1 MKISLR
7 KRTKNTSPKSRTKTK
22 MSIRTQLIMAFSLML
37 VLIMGIFGV
46 GYFGLQYMEK
56 ESEKVSQGEH
66 EQFLWADWYAAAT
79 GTIAN
84 YEHYF
89 LTQDTE
95 FLDEAKRKAESAL
108 TIENQILNEAD
119 KETASTIVLVSSQF
133 QSILNK
139 LNTLAEKYL
148 SGEVFDSLYVSI
160 SISDVGNTI
169 SNIMELIDGGKEKAA
184 AATVA
189 LKEAKQVQLQRFTL
203 IMVLIA
209 GVAVLI
215 ALITAVSLPRTISK
229 GINAVSRILQKM
241 AKGDLTEKAGKSGN
255 RELEVIAGSCNELQ
269 TYLNGLVSQL
279 KDNARDLTS
288 ASEQLAIA
296 AKQSSDSTQQVA
308 SSSQQMARGAQE
320 QSVNAQETTQS
331 IQQLADTI
339 SQLSQG
345 AREQSESVRK
355 AVSSISSVSDTISQM
370 TANTSQAAQGAKQ
383 AAISAKNGA
392 EKSKLTLSGMEKIK
406 SASSETARKIDEL
419 GSRSSEI
426 GKIVAVIDDIA
437 AQTNLLALNA
447 AIEAARAGDQGRG
460 FAVVSDEV
468 RKLAE
473 RTSSA
478 TKEIADLISS
488 VQKGVNE
495 ATQFMAGGSKAVS
508 EGYDL
513 AVQAGQSLDEIL
525 KTASEVDKQ
534 IELVSSKAQQI
545 NNSTLDLVK
554 IIDSVG
560 SITEQNSSSTELM
573 SSAALQ
579 VSKSVETVAGIAEEN
594 SAATEEVSASAQE
607 MSAQVQ
613 EIVASSQVL
622 REMAASL
629 EQSVSMFKVSQSE
642 ESQAAEAA
650 PEAATD
656 EKAETPSA
664 TSPTAA

>member
-1 MKISLR
+1 MKKGPQTKLR
-7 KRTKNTSPKSRTKTK
+7 INIFN
-22 MSIRTQLIMAFSLML
+22 IRGKLIAGFSLIVILML
-37 VLIMGIFGV
+37 GIFGV
-46 GYFGLQYMEK
+46 GYYGLDYIGK
-56 ESEKVSQGEH
+56 ASDKVSAGEH
-66 EQFLWADWYAAAT
+66 EQLLWSKWNSNVLS
-79 GTIAN
+79 TIAE
-84 YEHYF
+84 YEYYF
-89 LTQDTE
+89 VSVNEEWLA
-95 FLDEAKRKAESAL
+95 EAEKSWAL
-108 TIENQILNEAD
+108 ANEQKEELSNQINSASNSYFTSVSEKVAEVKVNLDLLVNDYRSGYSSEFSTAVNIQRIGETVNDMKAYINEAMVEA
-119 KETASTIVLVSSQF
+119 ETNARNLEDARNRQ
-133 QSILNK
+133 QQ
-139 LNTLAEKYL
+139 
-148 SGEVFDSLYVSI
+148 G
-160 SISDVGNTI
+160 
-169 SNIMELIDGGKEKAA
+169 
-184 AATVA
+184 
-189 LKEAKQVQLQRFTL
+189 FTL
-203 IMVLIA
+203 IMIMIA
-209 GVAVLI
+209 AIAVLI
-215 ALITAVSLPRTISK
+215 AVCVTVLLPRSISK
-229 GINAVSRILQKM
+229 GINSISRALQKM
-241 AKGDLTEKAGKSGN
+241 SGGDLTEKVNIKSSDEIGN
-255 RELEVIAGSCNELQ
+255 MSVSYNNVQ

-642 ESQAAEAA
+642 ESQA
-650 PEAATD
+650 
-656 EKAETPSA
+656 
-664 TSPTAA
+664 TSVKQV